1 MKDVKVL
8 PDSGADISAAGQEV
22 MRHLGQ
28 HKDNLLP
35 SRVCPRTVNGMLMRP
50 LGKIP
55 MVIPLGDQRY
65 EDEMHIYPG
74 ISGAHISW
82 KGMLPPCYPYILPV
96 RRSDKLPSQPEIKA
110 MVPAGQK
117 EVTAGL
123 QEEIMQEFPSVFDD
137 QIRALEGE
145 MFHITL
151 IDNVT
156 PFCVKALRSVPFAYR
171 DKLKEE
177 LKFLQEQGIIAPVTE
192 VTEWCVPIVVTP
204 KKGTDRIRTCVDLSR
219 LNWFVK
225 RESINRRHQGRQ
237 WRI

>member
-1 MKDVKVL
+1 
-8 PDSGADISAAGQEV
+8 
-22 MRHLGQ
+22 
-28 HKDNLLP
+28 
-35 SRVCPRTVNGMLMRP
+35 
-50 LGKIP
+50 
-55 MVIPLGDQRY
+55 
-65 EDEMHIYPG
+65 
-74 ISGAHISW
+74 
-82 KGMLPPCYPYILPV
+82 
-96 RRSDKLPSQPEIKA
+96 

-225 RESINRRHQGRQ
+225 RERYQSPTPGEAVADIAADEARYFTVLDARKGYHQCPLDKKSQALTTFIMPFGHFKYLRAPYGLSSIAEHYNRHMAQAFEGLHGFR
-237 WRI
+237 RIVDNVIIYNKDAATHADHVKRFIQRCQDRGISLNKDK